1 MKTFL
6 IDVYNRA
13 YGLAEVE
20 NELEA
25 FYEKLDCRCINIVV
39 RKVKG
44 VEFDIMC
51 DDEGL
56 LREDRR
62 PSAFV
67 RDTLEPMLVG
77 NLMFFH
83 HDAEGNLTEISDD
96 EMRLLRNSICWPCIG
111 GDLANH
117 YPALLGISL

>member
-6 IDVYNRA
+6 IDVYNRER
-13 YGLAEVE
+13 GEVDVK

-25 FYEKLDCRCINIVV
+25 FYEKLDCRCIDIVV
-39 RKVKG
+39 RKVNG

-56 LREDRR
+56 FREDCR
-62 PSAFV
+62 PSAFTAEG
-67 RDTLEPMLVG
+67 DPMLVG

-96 EMRLLRNSICWPCIG
+96 EMRLLKNSICYPCIG

-117 YPALLGISL
+117 YPALLGISY